1 MSHVEIVRAICFDR
15 GLPIYKVERD
25 LGFSNGY
32 FNPKKTHDIPYSKL
46 CKIADYLGV
55 SVEVLTGTEDRIK
68 KPASTDADGIGD
80 KLSKLSPALR
90 KQFFRFLELAKEDPD
105 RAARFLEFAAQEL
118 ESQK

>member
-1 MSHVEIVRAICFDR
+1 MSHVEIVRAICSER

-32 FNPKKTHDIPYSKL
+32 FNPKKTHDIPYTKL
-46 CKIADYLGV
+46 CRIADYLNV
-55 SVEVLTGTEDRIK
+55 SVEELTGTEDRIK
-68 KPASTDADGIGD
+68 NPASTDADGIGE
-80 KLSKLSPALR
+80 KLSKLSPELR
-90 KQFFRFLELAKEDPD
+90 EQFVRFLALAKENPD